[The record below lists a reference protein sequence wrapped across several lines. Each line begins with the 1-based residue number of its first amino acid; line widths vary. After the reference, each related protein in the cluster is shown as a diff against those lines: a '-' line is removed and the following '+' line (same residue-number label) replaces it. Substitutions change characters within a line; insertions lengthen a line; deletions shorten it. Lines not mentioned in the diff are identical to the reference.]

1 MVTQGLFP
9 SSQPVGSLALMPL
22 IENPQCC
29 SSKVPTL
36 VVLQVSGCC
45 WW

>member
-1 MVTQGLFP
+1 VFA
-9 SSQPVGSLALMPL
+9 SAANRIIVVLMPL

-36 VVLQVSGCC
+36 VVLKVSAC
-45 WW
+45 WWL